1 MRKAKLQGILSFL
14 SIENVSLKEL
24 DEMVSEFKETG
35 TFSNQEKADSIAK
48 QLSEK
53 LKLKHTA
60 AEWMAS
66 LIHFANI

>member
-24 DEMVSEFKETG
+24 DAMVSEFEDTG
-35 TFSNQEKADSIAK
+35 VFSDQEKADSIAK

-53 LKLKHTA
+53 LKLEHTA

-66 LIHFANI
+66 LIHFAKL